1 MAIKIGMLCDFF
13 KPGEK
18 PKAVDIFECLE
29 LAKDLKVDTVD
40 MDFKRGFTSTDPAY
54 LMSVKRQAIRYGL
67 PIGYVCSA
75 LIMGG
80 TDEEAAP
87 RVAQAKKDVDMAVF
101 MGASMTHVYAY
112 GGHQPDGTPEYEKG
126 WAAIARRC
134 REIADYANERGISV
148 GVQNHNSGSW
158 LADEKTVVRLM
169 NDVGRDN
176 FFLHLDTGQWKDS
189 ITTQPR
195 GVVKNQADPM
205 VHETYIA
212 KTLKYAR
219 HTRAKM
225 YNLASGTE
233 KYIDYRNVAR
243 ILRAQ
248 NFNGVMTI
256 VLDNE
261 TIDTISDIDMVRRAV
276 PYLRGCFRQ

>member
-1 MAIKIGMLCDFF
+1 MAIKIGMLCDLFQ
-13 KPGEK
+13 PNNK

-29 LAKDLKVDTVD
+29 IARDLKVDTVD
-40 MDFKRGFTSTDPAY
+40 MDFTRGFASNDLAY
-54 LMSVKRQAIRYGL
+54 LSQVKRRAIRYGL

-87 RVAQAKKDVDMAVF
+87 RVAKAKADVDLAVF

-158 LADEKTVVRLM
+158 LADDKTTERLM
-169 NDVGRDN
+169 RDVGRDN
-176 FFLHLDTGQWKDS
+176 FFLHLDAGQWKDS

-195 GVVKNQADPM
+195 GVVKNQADPN

-212 KTLKYAR
+212 KTIKYAR
-219 HTRAKM
+219 HVRAKT
-225 YNLASGTE
+225 YNMDGDRE
-233 KYIDYRNVAR
+233 KYIDYRNVAH
-243 ILRAQ
+243 ILKNAG
-248 NFNGVMTI
+248 FNGTLTV

-261 TIDTISDIDMVRRAV
+261 SKTLTDEGTLRRAV
-276 PYLRGCFRQ
+276 PYLRQCFKG